1 MRIDDGVRLAW
12 LVCLW
17 LATLPSVAVAAAL
30 DFEVTLDDKPIG
42 THRFSLGGTAQARTV
57 RSEAAFAVKLLGLT
71 VYRYRHQASE
81 RWRGDCLAALDAET
95 DDDGKTGRVSA
106 QAAGDALAVAG
117 PSGSVSLPGCVMS
130 FAYWHPAMRT
140 QTQLLNAQTGR
151 YELVRIRQLD
161 GGTLT
166 VRGRPQNAERWRI
179 EGPEHPVDVWYT
191 AAGDWVGL
199 DSTVGGGRQLRYR
212 LR

>member
-1 MRIDDGVRLAW
+1 MRIERL
-12 LVCLW
+12 
-17 LATLPSVAVAAAL
+17 LALLLVAALPTAAHAAAGDPL
-30 DFEVTLDDKPIG
+30 DFEVTLDGKPIG
-42 THRFSLGGTAQARTV
+42 THRFSFGGTAQARTV

-81 RWRGDCLAALDAET
+81 RWRGDCLVGLDAET
-95 DDDGKTGRVSA
+95 DDDGKTGPVSA
-106 QAAGDALAVAG
+106 QASGNALAVTG
-117 PSGSVSLPGCVMS
+117 PSGSASLPGCVMS
-130 FAYWHPAMRT
+130 FAYWHPAMRL

-151 YELVRIRQLD
+151 HEVVRIHQLD
-161 GGTLT
+161 SGTLT
-166 VRGRPQNAERWRI
+166 VRGQPQNAERWRI

-191 AAGDWVGL
+191 PGGDWVGL